1 MRGVENKEMFRIIS
15 AKAGNMMSVKSG
27 LEDYEMGDHSNCYVY
42 QLRGAS
48 HQDAKI
54 ELSDEVQE

>member
-1 MRGVENKEMFRIIS
+1 
-15 AKAGNMMSVKSG
+15 MMSVKSG